1 MISPNKLGLS
11 IMIAGPLIAIAYA
24 VGVLNDERQ
33 VVQITALTFMLLLL
47 GVVTWIGYTMFT
59 EPTTSRPLPSEA
71 DIEGLEPETINP
83 PLEKEDSPRIVRSSF
98 SVVTDCSIGEGTVIR
113 DQVNLFKCRIG
124 RDCKIESFVYIEEG
138 VTIGDRCKIKPNVFI
153 PTGVTIEDNVFIGP
167 NVTFTNDKHPNVS
180 GDWDLL
186 QTIVGKGASIGAH
199 AVILPG
205 VKIGEKAI
213 IGAGAVV
220 TKDIPSNSIAIGNP
234 ARVLAKTTVRE
245 KLVQ

>member
-1 MISPNKLGLS
+1 MISPKKLGFS
-11 IMIAGPLIAIAYA
+11 IMIVGPLMGIAYA
-24 VGVLNDERQ
+24 LGVIYDEK
-33 VVQITALTFMLLLL
+33 VIVQITALTFMLTLL

-59 EPTTSRPLPSEA
+59 EPTTTRPTPQLVDVEN
-71 DIEGLEPETINP
+71 LEPETINP
-83 PLEKEDSPRIVRSSF
+83 PLDQGESPRFRRTAF
-98 SVVTDCSIGEGTVIR
+98 SVVTDCSIGEGTIIR

-138 VTIGDRCKIKPNVFI
+138 VTVGDRCKIKPNVFI

-167 NVTFTNDKHPNVS
+167 NVTFTNDKHPRVS

-199 AVILPG
+199 SVILPG
-205 VKIGEKAI
+205 VKIGENAI

-245 KLVQ
+245 NLVQ